1 MSEIT
6 GGEPKMFQLDE
17 DFDPKMR
24 NQILLHYA
32 ASVLSDRER
41 ARLFGLPEG
50 CRIRE
55 RAKILNPENF
65 KCGKYVWIGE
75 GALLDAQGG
84 LTIGDYC
91 QIGLNVMIW
100 THSSYKAAL
109 MSQTCKS
116 KKGITYKPT
125 KIGNNCFISGPTIID
140 AGVTIGDRVLI
151 SPFSFIDKDVPDD
164 TTIRPHR
171 EFRDL
176 QKRVQDL
183 ESVVE
188 RLLKVVG
195 AADIVSDRDKQ
206 EISSLL
212 KPS

>member
-1 MSEIT
+1 
-6 GGEPKMFQLDE
+6 MFQLDE

-75 GALLDAQGG
+75 GAVLDAQGG
-84 LTIGDYC
+84 LTIGDYT
-91 QIGLNVMIW
+91 QVGLNVMVW
-100 THSSYKAAL
+100 SHHSYKAAL

-125 KIGNNCFISGPTIID
+125 KIGNNCFISGPTVID
-140 AGVTIGDRVLI
+140 AGVTIGDRVLV
-151 SPFSFIDKDVPDD
+151 SPFTFIDKDIPDD
-164 TTIRPHR
+164 TVVSSHR
-171 EFRDL
+171 DFRDL
-176 QKRVQDL
+176 MNRVKEL
-183 ESVVE
+183 EDTVA
-188 RLLKVVG
+188 RLSKMVG
-195 AADIVSDRDKQ
+195 SADAVP
-206 EISSLL
+206 ESS
-212 KPS
+212 